1 MIWKIVLKLRVF
13 KCYTTDKMETM
24 ASKKSDEKKGL
35 LDLPEELITAIL
47 DKCAIEEIRAM
58 SETCARLG
66 DVVARNYT
74 LETPAIMDTLPSEVL
89 LSVFR

>member
-1 MIWKIVLKLRVF
+1 
-13 KCYTTDKMETM
+13 METM
-24 ASKKSDEKKGL
+24 ASKKNYEKMTGL

-47 DKCAIEEIRAM
+47 DKCAVEEVRAA
-58 SETCARLG
+58 SETCVRLG
-66 DVVARNYT
+66 DIVGRNYT